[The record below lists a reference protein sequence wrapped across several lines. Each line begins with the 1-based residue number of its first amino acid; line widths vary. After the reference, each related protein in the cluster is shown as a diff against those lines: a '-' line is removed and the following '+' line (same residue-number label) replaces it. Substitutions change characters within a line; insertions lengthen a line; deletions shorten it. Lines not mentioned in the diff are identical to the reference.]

1 MSKDT
6 IGREGGKGKRNG
18 DEEWKEK
25 GEERTKKGREKRGGI
40 GG

>member
-6 IGREGGKGKRNG
+6 IGREGGKRKRNG

-25 GEERTKKGREKRGGI
+25 GEERTKKGGGRRGEE
-40 GG
+40 